1 MKKLKHFIGEFKK
14 GYIYC
19 IAGRPGMGK
28 TTLLKE
34 IIKYEKDKKI
44 TVFSLEAKIEKFMT
58 GLENHKNITAYDTI
72 RTIEGIEKVLRDS
85 KPDIAAIDYFQL
97 LICEGNNFDEIYA
110 VASVQLKKLSKKLGI
125 PIIILSQIGRK
136 CEERSDKRPRLDDF
150 RYTSYGAL
158 QQDADCIMF
167 LYNDHY
173 YDLAKES
180 KQEVIIVKNRGGE
193 IGTIVEKQKR
203 SEKI

>member
-1 MKKLKHFIGEFKK
+1 MRELKAFIDEFQK

-19 IAGRPGMGK
+19 LAGRPGMGK

-34 IIKYEKDKKI
+34 IIKDEKDKKI
-44 TVFSLEAKIEKFMT
+44 TVFSLETKREMFMT
-58 GLENHKNITAYDTI
+58 GLENHKNITVYDTI
-72 RTIEGIEKVLRDS
+72 RTIEDIEKVLWES
-85 KPDIAAIDYFQL
+85 KPEIVAIDYFQL
-97 LICEGNNFDEIYA
+97 LNCIGNNFYEIYA
-110 VASVQLKKLSKKLGI
+110 VASIQLKKLSKKLGI

-150 RYTSYGAL
+150 RYTSYRTL
-158 QQDADCIMF
+158 LQDADCIMF

-173 YDLAKES
+173 YDWTKES

-193 IGTIVEKQKR
+193 IGKIVEKT
-203 SEKI
+203 EKE

>member
-34 IIKYEKDKKI
+34 IIKFEKDKKI
-44 TVFSLEAKIEKFMT
+44 TVFSLETKREKFMT
-58 GLENHKNITAYDTI
+58 GLENHKNITVYDTI
-72 RTIEGIEKVLRDS
+72 RTIEDIEKVLWES
-85 KPDIAAIDYFQL
+85 KPEIVAIDYFQL
-97 LICEGNNFDEIYA
+97 LNCIGNNFYEIYA
-110 VASVQLKKLSKKLGI
+110 VASIQLKKLSKKLGI
-125 PIIILSQIGRK
+125 PIIIVSQIGRE
-136 CEERSDKRPRLDDF
+136 CEKRIDKRPRLDDF

-193 IGTIVEKQKR
+193 IGKIVEKT
-203 SEKI
+203 EKE